1 MSNNLNNNQ
10 ILAAHLVAQGKT
22 GREISKKLSV
32 TEETISRWKK
42 QSSFIAYVN
51 GLLIEL
57 RDITQQKIRNI
68 IFQAIDILEEELMKK
83 DSANKL
89 NIALKIMQFYKFNSL
104 VDQEIGPNSQKLIR
118 QKQLDKRLLEFI

>member
-1 MSNNLNNNQ
+1 M
-10 ILAAHLVAQGKT
+10 VAQGKT

-83 DSANKL
+83 DSANKI

-118 QKQLDKRLLEFI
+118 QKQLDKKLLEFI